1 MKKTFILLTSIMLLS
16 GCAETVVLLGPASSI
31 IGGGNVVQSSLSSA
45 ANYGIKK
52 TTGKS
57 TMQHALAF
65 AEEQNPNKNKDHCI
79 SFIKRTES
87 EACYIAKKQIS
98 SVKKSATKKIKNVI
112 TPSKNKA
119 VNKIRVEQELPLQ
132 AEAKQLMVKR
142 TTNLISPSKSKK
154 EKIIRVKKEPQL
166 KSVEAMLINTAM
178 SKKQISHLSVSIK
191 KKYKVSDLSR

>member
-1 MKKTFILLTSIMLLS
+1 MKKIFILLTSIMLLS

-65 AEEQNPNKNKDHCI
+65 AEEQNPNKKKDRCI

-98 SVKKSATKKIKNVI
+98 SVKKSASKKIKNVI

>member
-1 MKKTFILLTSIMLLS
+1 MKKIFILLTSIMLLS

-65 AEEQNPNKNKDHCI
+65 AEEQNPNKKKDRCV

-87 EACYIAKKQIS
+87 EVCYIAKKQIS
-98 SVKKSATKKIKNVI
+98 FAKESVAKKIKTVSTFQNKTEKNSSLQI
-112 TPSKNKA
+112 ASKNEPQVKE
-119 VNKIRVEQELPLQ
+119 VKSTLQ
-132 AEAKQLMVKR
+132 V
-142 TTNLISPSKSKK
+142 KSKK
-154 EKIIRVKKEPQL
+154 DDKL
-166 KSVEAMLINTAM
+166 TSVESVILETALN
-178 SKKQISHLSVSIK
+178 KKQISHLRVSIEK
-191 KKYKVSDLSR
+191 NSGIKDLRK